1 MKLVIHPLIQ
11 KDIRCAL
18 DYYDLR
24 SDKAGDLFF
33 GEVEEALDRIENEP
47 LSFHQIDHRRRRC
60 NLRRFPY
67 HLVFEVRGEFA
78 GVMVLRHERR
88 KPSYG
93 LARKWQGP

>member
-1 MKLVIHPLIQ
+1 MSLVIHPLIQ

-33 GEVEEALDRIENEP
+33 RELEKALDRIEIAP
-47 LSFHQIDHRRRRC
+47 MSCHPIDKRRRRC
-60 NLRRFPY
+60 NLCRFPY
-67 HLVFEVRGEFA
+67 HLVFEVRGELV
-78 GVMVLRHERR
+78 GVLVLRHERR

-93 LARKWQGP
+93 LTRKWQDP